1 MAADSGKWWGSLWCI
16 SLWGG
21 FGFEHFQTLF
31 PVWGAWPLSEGPPLT
46 SSLSSLRRLCE
57 APRGLLRW
65 CGLLLPEKRD
75 EVSRR
80 GSGGKGTWHVF
91 RSSFAFS
98 LSQRALACVWMPW
111 LPESPSPAAQSL
123 SSGGSP
129 AVGAAEAEELSS
141 VCLEEFSVE
150 GAVGWSSE
158 AIVLSLSSCQSQK
171 LKEGE
176 CGSLGRDK
184 GRGCSEQGFGPFPFH
199 CCRPSVFFSS

>member
-1 MAADSGKWWGSLWCI
+1 M
-16 SLWGG
+16 
-21 FGFEHFQTLF
+21 LF
-31 PVWGAWPLSEGPPLT
+31 PVLGAWPLSEGPPLT
-46 SSLSSLRRLCE
+46 SSLSSLRWLCE

-65 CGLLLPEKRD
+65 CGLFLPEKRD

-80 GSGGKGTWHVF
+80 GSGGKGTWPVF
-91 RSSFAFS
+91 RSSFAFC

-111 LPESPSPAAQSL
+111 LPESPPL
-123 SSGGSP
+123 RHRVFRVEEKGSP

-176 CGSLGRDK
+176 CGSLGQDK

-199 CCRPSVFFSS
+199 CCRPSAFFSS